1 MTTPL
6 ALHLALDPEAD
17 ALLSQDPFAL
27 LVGMLLDQQ
36 FPMERAF
43 AGPYV
48 LAQRLG
54 TPRRLDPVAIAGH
67 DPADFAAIMS
77 KPPAVHRFP
86 GSMAGRV
93 QALAETVTSRYG
105 GDAAT
110 LWTSA
115 ESGRELRERLQALPG
130 FGEQK
135 AKIFVALLGK
145 QLGVQPP
152 GWREA
157 AGPYGEEGS
166 RRSVADVVDPGTLA
180 QVRSYKQEQ
189 KRAAKARAQEVG
201 G

>member
-1 MTTPL
+1 MASPV
-6 ALHLALDPEAD
+6 ALHLALDPDAD
-17 ALLSQDPFAL
+17 GLLSRDPFAL

-54 TPRRLDPVAIAGH
+54 TPDRLDPAEVAGH
-67 DPADFAAIMS
+67 DPVDFAAIMS

-93 QALAETVTSRYG
+93 QALADAVATRYG

-110 LWTSA
+110 LWTTA
-115 ESGRELRERLQALPG
+115 ESGRELRDRLQALPG

-145 QLGVQPP
+145 QMGVQPP
-152 GWREA
+152 GWQEA
-157 AGPYGEEGS
+157 AGPYGEDGS
-166 RRSVADVVDPGTLA
+166 RRSVADVVDAGTLA

-189 KRAAKARAQEVG
+189 KRAAKARADAPG

>member
-1 MTTPL
+1 MATPV
-6 ALHLALDPEAD
+6 ALHLAQDPDAD
-17 ALLSQDPFAL
+17 ALLSRDPFAL

-54 TPRRLDPVAIAGH
+54 TPQELDPGAVAAH
-67 DPADFAAIMS
+67 DPDDFVAIMS

-93 QALAETVTSRYG
+93 QALAGTIASQYG
-105 GDAAT
+105 ADAAS
-110 LWTSA
+110 LWTTA
-115 ESGRELRERLQALPG
+115 GSGPELRDRLQALPG
-130 FGEQK
+130 YGEQK

-145 QLGVQPP
+145 QLGVQPD

-157 AGPYGEEGS
+157 AGPYGEDGS

-189 KRAAKARAQEVG
+189 KRAAKARTDVTG

>member
-1 MTTPL
+1 MAPPV
-6 ALHLALDPEAD
+6 ALHLAQDPDAD
-17 ALLSQDPFAL
+17 DLLSSDPFAL

-43 AGPYV
+43 AGPFV

-54 TPRRLDPVAIAGH
+54 TPDRLDPEEIAGH
-67 DPADFAAIMS
+67 DPVDFVAIMS

-93 QALAETVTSRYG
+93 QSLAETVATRYG
-105 GDAAT
+105 GDAAS
-110 LWTSA
+110 LWTTA
-115 ESGRELRERLQALPG
+115 DTGRELRDRLQALPG

-145 QLGVQPP
+145 QLGVRPP
-152 GWREA
+152 GWQEA
-157 AGPYGEEGS
+157 AGAYGEDGS
-166 RRSVADVVDPGTLA
+166 RRSVADVVDAGTLA

-189 KRAAKARAQEVG
+189 KRAAKAQTDATG

>member
-189 KRAAKARAQEVG
+189 KRAAKARAQDVG